1 MVTMKREEW
10 LERIINEIKTVVL
23 EDEDFKK
30 KGVTKKS
37 VLLAHEKITDMLE
50 GLMEYD
56 PWSKRYGIDFINR
69 KERAYGKIRLAVE
82 VDSWWRPHGSWM
94 KLADIRAENK
104 LWIYI
109 TNSPEADRFFEN
121 SLKELDKF
129 LKSRKES
136 KETFG
141 NFIAV
146 MKTLKDFKEVDVFE
160 QFGKKEGK

>member
-1 MVTMKREEW
+1 MEKSEW
-10 LERIINEIKTVVL
+10 LEKIINKIKDIVL
-23 EDEDFKK
+23 ESEDFKK
-30 KGVTKKS
+30 KGISKKS
-37 VLLAHEKITDMLE
+37 VSLAHEKITDMLE
-50 GLMEYD
+50 ELMEYD

-69 KERAYGKIRLAVE
+69 EERAYGKIRLAVE

-121 SLKELDKF
+121 GLKELSRF

-141 NFIAV
+141 NFIAI
-146 MKTLKDFKEVDVFE
+146 MKTLKDFKIVNVFE
-160 QFGKKEGK
+160 QFNKKEEE